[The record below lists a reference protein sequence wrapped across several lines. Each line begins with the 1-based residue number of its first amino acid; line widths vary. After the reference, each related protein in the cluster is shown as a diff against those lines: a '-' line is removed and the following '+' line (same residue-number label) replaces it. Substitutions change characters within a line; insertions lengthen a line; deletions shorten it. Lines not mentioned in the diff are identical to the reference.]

1 MTGKCQ
7 EILNQLKCGNPNHI
21 LVPRNKFKWI
31 WFSPVEMFEMDKI
44 MKKTNILWLY
54 FLIHHSVWFVLLISF
69 GAKRLKLANTMVSS
83 GIFLSSGSTYMVKH
97 LWWSSI
103 STLMLSGLKIH
114 WPVEKFLIITCH
126 TIQAVFRQCIWIFTD
141 IAVWTQFLDGNWCV
155 EVLNQYGYHQIIC

>member
-31 WFSPVEMFEMDKI
+31 WFSLVELFEMDKI
-44 MKKTNILWLY
+44 MKKNQYPLALFSY
-54 FLIHHSVWFVLLISF
+54 SPLSVICTVDKF